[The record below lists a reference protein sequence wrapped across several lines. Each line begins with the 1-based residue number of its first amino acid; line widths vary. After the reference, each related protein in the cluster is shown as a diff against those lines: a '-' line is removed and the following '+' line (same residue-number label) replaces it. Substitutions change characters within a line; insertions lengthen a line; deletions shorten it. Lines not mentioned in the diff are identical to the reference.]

1 MLLRVPPFRGAQV
14 AAGVVV
20 LATLAVLLELR
31 MEDWPLGVRLGCSGG
46 LGLLVWALVIGTPPA
61 EDQARPWLAAL
72 CLSAVVLLA
81 LALGHIID
89 LLGEDGWYGLD
100 GIDGDGAPWAGLVGA
115 VLLVLLAAAWCAR
128 ERGAAS
134 CAFVAG
140 VAGTGLL
147 LLCRAW
153 ISDPST
159 QTLRWLLALS
169 ALVLLVLTL
178 VQRDGRP
185 EHAAQLANAGGL
197 AVLMIAQTV
206 GIGPL
211 FGFFFIDLEAQL
223 GAGWELLLLAAGF
236 GLMAYGA
243 VDGHRGPVVFGIL
256 NVVAFVVAASLGG
269 GGFAGW
275 PLVLLLAG
283 VALLAIGLRPTTPAP
298 PEPGSDTE
306 PPPAIEVRL
315 DA

>member
-20 LATLAVLLELR
+20 LATLALLLELR
-31 MEDWPLGVRLGCSGG
+31 MEDWPAGARLACSGG
-46 LGLLVWALVIGTPPA
+46 LAVLVWALVIGTPSA
-61 EDQARPWLAAL
+61 EGQARPWLAAL

-81 LALGHIID
+81 LALGHVLD
-89 LLGEDGWYGLD
+89 LLGEDGWYGTA
-100 GIDGDGAPWAGLVGA
+100 GDDTPWAGLAGCT
-115 VLLVLLAAAWCAR
+115 LLILLAAAWCAR
-128 ERGAAS
+128 ERAAAS

-153 ISDPST
+153 ISEPSG

-169 ALVLLVLTL
+169 AFVLLVLTL
-178 VQRDGRP
+178 VQRDVRP
-185 EHAAQLANAGGL
+185 QHAAQLANAGGL
-197 AVLMIAQTV
+197 AVLAIAQTAGV
-206 GIGPL
+206 GPV
-211 FGFFFIDLEAQL
+211 FFLVFFEEQPQL
-223 GAGWELLLLAAGF
+223 GAGWDLLLLAAGF

-256 NVVAFVVAASLGG
+256 NTVAFVVATGFN
-269 GGFAGW
+269 GGFVGW

-283 VALLAIGLRPTTPAP
+283 VALLVIGLRPTTPAP
-298 PEPGSDTE
+298 PEPGSDDE
-306 PPPAIEVRL
+306 LAPAIEVRL
-315 DA
+315 DG